1 VRREADIRGSADHLS
16 SEIEELLGLA
26 AAGLLDLT
34 DAITRRVPLEAEEV
48 NAAMD
53 RLEGFGDDIRVVIE
67 PNLAQG

>member
-1 VRREADIRGSADHLS
+1 
-16 SEIEELLGLA
+16 
-26 AAGLLDLT
+26 
-34 DAITRRVPLEAEEV
+34 VPLEAEEV